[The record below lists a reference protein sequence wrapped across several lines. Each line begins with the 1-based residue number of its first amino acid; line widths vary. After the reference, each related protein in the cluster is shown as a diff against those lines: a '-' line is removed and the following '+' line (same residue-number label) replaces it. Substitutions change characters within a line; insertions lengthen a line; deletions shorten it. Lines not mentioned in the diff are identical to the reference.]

1 MTDSMKLLL
10 GRPKAQRTDLSL
22 EIIIVI
28 GLGLVAFFLVKKFLS
43 KIFPTIDEQLENIIP
58 IVAAIGVMAL
68 GFWLTNL

>member
-1 MTDSMKLLL
+1 MNIPMKLLL

-43 KIFPTIDEQLENIIP
+43 KIFPNIDEQLENIIP

>member
-1 MTDSMKLLL
+1 MNIPMKLLL
-10 GRPKAQRTDLSL
+10 GKPKAQRTDLSL

-43 KIFPTIDEQLENIIP
+43 KIFPNIDEQLENIIP

>member
-1 MTDSMKLLL
+1 MNIPMKLLL
-10 GRPKAQRTDLSL
+10 GKPKAQRTDLSF

-43 KIFPTIDEQLENIIP
+43 KIFPNIDEQLENIIP